1 MITAILV
8 FFAYAALAGIWVA
21 GLTIGAEKLCPDYDP
36 WCDVW
41 PVLCGVFWPFAGI
54 PAAAYIFAQWY
65 LGEDGKK

>member
-8 FFAYAALAGIWVA
+8 ICAYVTLAGIWVA
-21 GLTIGAEKLCPDYDP
+21 GLMIGAGKFCQNYNTWRDD
-36 WCDVW
+36 W